1 MWAARSAADSTSEG
15 RPLVD
20 RVGAFCAIAVGV
32 LVLFG
37 LFRSC
42 SNDGEQ
48 DTVVIDEERTVT
60 VSAEADQ
67 TEEPGRP
74 SDRSAP
80 VSGY

>member
-1 MWAARSAADSTSEG
+1 M
-15 RPLVD
+15 D

-42 SNDGEQ
+42 SNEGAD
-48 DTVVIDEERTVT
+48 DTVVVDEERTAT
-60 VSAEADQ
+60 VSAEADE
-67 TEEPGRP
+67 TEDPGRP
-74 SDRSAP
+74 SSRSAP